1 MRPTWLT
8 VVFYGRQ
15 VAAQAINLEE
25 HLMPTE
31 VEILRANRSLLYVLI
46 LLVVFASQALLPAGH
61 DAEAK
66 GKKGKAKASKKAA
79 AYPPEFYKAV
89 RLVYDKKYKDA
100 YEIFE
105 RLDRNG
111 YCRDKTHYYI
121 AYCFHNMN
129 QLAQAAQHY
138 QVVSSFSK
146 DPQLKYLAAVGYS
159 QVERYAASRTYA
171 GQGNLFARLSTGGRS
186 WGGGGGGGGGG

>member
-1 MRPTWLT
+1 MIH
-8 VVFYGRQ
+8 F
-15 VAAQAINLEE
+15 
-25 HLMPTE
+25 
-31 VEILRANRSLLYVLI
+31 NRSLLIAAI
-46 LLVVFASQALLPAGH
+46 LLVTMAGQSILPSGN

-66 GKKGKAKASKKAA
+66 GKKGKAKAARKAKT
-79 AYPPEFYKAV
+79 YPPEFYEAV
-89 RLVYDKKYKDA
+89 KLVYEKKYKDA
-100 YEIFE
+100 YEIFD

-129 QLAQAAQHY
+129 QLAQASQHY

-146 DPQLKYLAAVGYS
+146 DPQLKYLAAVGYG
-159 QVERYAASRTYA
+159 QVQKYAASRTYA

-186 WGGGGGGGGGG
+186 WSGGGGGRGG